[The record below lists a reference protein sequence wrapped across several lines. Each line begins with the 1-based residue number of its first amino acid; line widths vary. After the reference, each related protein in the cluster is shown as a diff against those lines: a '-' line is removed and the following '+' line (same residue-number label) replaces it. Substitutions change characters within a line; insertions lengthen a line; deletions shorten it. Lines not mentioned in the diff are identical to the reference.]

1 MSVQT
6 IGVFRKYL
14 PFGINQLG
22 NIAVVDGVYG
32 NDFSAAVGGY
42 PYKTVG
48 AAVAAVSTGQ
58 TVWILPGTY
67 TLSQGITLNNGTSL
81 RGHNLQTT
89 IVQMN
94 VTGSTTMLTMG
105 ENCRVEDL
113 TFNLTCT
120 GGTDSVVLKGIV
132 FGGTSSQTSKLR
144 TSVLNVRNSAM
155 AKTLT
160 STVTGVE
167 FAGTGSLTPSVFSF
181 NSIKGSTIN
190 VFSNGQGNKRG
201 ILVSG
206 TNQASTR
213 DLNVYVASPPNTD
226 STGSYVG
233 IETNDP
239 ANTGSIQLRS
249 TTVGV
254 NLPVVG
260 NTYTASDILQTT
272 PPAITDPSYLVTPG
286 IQLGPGTDL
295 VTKSAGGKG
304 FSTYVYPTII
314 FYGLRGN
321 ITAGP
326 SGGYMWP
333 GTQSVS
339 AGQYPDTGTPP
350 AYFRA
355 QQPTI
360 ITGFSAAMN
369 AAPGTGTVT
378 LSVLYTPVS
387 SLSNTAAT
395 FSGYISGT
403 TLTVSS
409 GLIGTIAVGQTVSGP
424 GIALYTYIVSASGS
438 NWTVYPSQTAGSSG
452 SPIAITNGVPATS
465 TFTGYIAA
473 TVLTITVAPTT
484 GTIAVGQFLTGNG
497 VTPGTYIS
505 AATAISTVWTVSIS
519 QTVGNIIS
527 PISFTTNGIL
537 ATPFTVTFGATDTQ
551 KNIYNGS
558 TRINTGDRIHLYAT
572 YTGSSPTNVAHDITA
587 QIDLF

>member
-6 IGVFRKYL
+6 IGVFRKYF
-14 PFGINQLG
+14 PFGINQLGG
-22 NIAVVDGVYG
+22 NIAVVDGVFG
-32 NDFSAAVGGY
+32 NDFSASVGGY
-42 PYKTVG
+42 PYQTIG
-48 AAVAAVSTGQ
+48 AAAAAVTSGQ

-67 TLSQGITLNNGTSL
+67 TLSSGLTLTSGTSL
-81 RGHNLQTT
+81 RGLSLQTT
-89 IVQMN
+89 IVQLN
-94 VTGSTTMLTMG
+94 VTGSATMLTMG

-120 GGTDSVVLKGIV
+120 GSTDQIVLKGIV

-144 TSVLNVRNSAM
+144 TSVINVQNSTM

-167 FAGTGSLTPSVFSF
+167 FTGTGSLNPSVFSF

-213 DLNVYVASPPNTD
+213 DLNVYVAAPPNTD

-233 IETNDP
+233 IETNDT

-254 NLPVVG
+254 ILPAVG
-260 NTYTASDILQTT
+260 NTFTASDILQTT
-272 PPAITDPSYLVTPG
+272 PTTITDPSYLATPG
-286 IQLGPGTDL
+286 IELGPGTDL

-314 FYGLRGN
+314 YYGLRGN
-321 ITAGP
+321 VTSGP

-333 GTQSVS
+333 GTQSIS
-339 AGQYPDTGTPP
+339 AGQYPDTGIPA

-360 ITGFSAAMN
+360 ISGLSAAMN
-369 AAPGTGTVT
+369 AAPGGGTVT

-387 SLSNTAAT
+387 TLSNTAA
-395 FSGYISGT
+395 SYNGYISGT

-409 GLIGTIAVGQTVSGP
+409 GLIGTIAVGQTVLGP
-424 GIALYTYIVSASGS
+424 GIALYTYIVSGSGS
-438 NWTVYPSQTAGSSG
+438 TWTVYPSQTVGSSG
-452 SPIAITNGVPATS
+452 SPVAITNGVPATS
-465 TFTGYIAA
+465 TFTGSI
-473 TVLTITVAPTT
+473 TTTTLTITVAPTK
-484 GTIAVGQFLTGNG
+484 GTIAVGQFLTGTG
-497 VTPGTYIS
+497 VTAGTYIS
-505 AATAISTVWTVSIS
+505 AATANPLVWTVSPS
-519 QTVGNIIS
+519 QNVTS
-527 PISFTTNGIL
+527 TATLATNGIL
-537 ATPFTVTFGATDTQ
+537 VTPFTVTFGASDTQ
-551 KNIYNGS
+551 KSFYNGS
-558 TRINTGDRIHLYAT
+558 TRINTGDRIHLYIS
-572 YTGSSPTNVAHDITA
+572 YTGTPNVAHDITA